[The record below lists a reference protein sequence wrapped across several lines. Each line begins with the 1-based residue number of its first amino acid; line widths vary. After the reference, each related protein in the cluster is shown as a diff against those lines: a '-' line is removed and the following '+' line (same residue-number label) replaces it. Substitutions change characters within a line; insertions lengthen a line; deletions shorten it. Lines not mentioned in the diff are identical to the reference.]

1 LRRIS
6 VLVGVALLVLAG
18 CAVSQEKYET
28 AQVALDGSPKLRSMA
43 VADCVKKAN
52 PSKRDM
58 EVMAALTNSSVSSV
72 KTVVCR
78 RIVTAVS
85 SGRLSYADYRA
96 YMAGRPTP
104 NLIRILQG
112 R

>member
-1 LRRIS
+1 
-6 VLVGVALLVLAG
+6 
-18 CAVSQEKYET
+18 
-28 AQVALDGSPKLRSMA
+28 
-43 VADCVKKAN
+43 
-52 PSKRDM
+52 M